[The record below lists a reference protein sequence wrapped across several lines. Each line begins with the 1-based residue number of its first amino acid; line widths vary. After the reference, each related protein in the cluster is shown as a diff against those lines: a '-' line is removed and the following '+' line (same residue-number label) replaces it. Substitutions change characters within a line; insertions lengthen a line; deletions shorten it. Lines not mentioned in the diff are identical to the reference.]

1 MAVAEYVRGKALQND
16 TPAPQSSNHVASN
29 PSRDL
34 VANMARVKVPT
45 TRLSDR
51 PRSASATPRE
61 PQPGTATKL
70 SGQTAGYHVQHS
82 QATLRDMFDTDVETV
97 DDSTTTATSLI
108 RGEEGVKGDFQ
119 RGRPA
124 SQLTARDEN
133 DLPPNMQYSRG
144 NPRGRNALEE
154 RMIME
159 IGSDPGGDEHDNIQ
173 DPQEYDVQHVHVDVI
188 DAVDGD
194 EFDGDAAQIFDW
206 SNNHHINGEP
216 LSWQKIEAAL
226 RDTKA
231 PPPMQG
237 IQRQENIEEQ
247 SVSKQSDYENYPD
260 DNMYTP
266 KATQKHS
273 NEGRFVTRSRFSTP
287 NPRGGAPPEGG
298 KLVGARP
305 IPQTSPSRT
314 VILSPQSQPVAQ
326 SSARNTI
333 EPNNPNPLHLT
344 HDNHDPYSHGGLFD
358 ITDLSAVDSSSSENS
373 TDNQHTY
380 TSLCL
385 STLSPVSTKR
395 PWTELQSDYPPN
407 ILQTKTF
414 ADLQAES
421 FDYNPAPLQPIFQP
435 QDPPIPLSEKLT
447 RLKALTDEQRHMFF
461 ASLNV
466 AEWEESGDW
475 IIDQFSV
482 LLQRTKAARHE
493 RRKVAAVFEREIER
507 RYELVEVEGKGIGQ
521 RLEEMRTGGMDV
533 LKGRAL

>member
-1 MAVAEYVRGKALQND
+1 MAVAEYVRGKTLQND
-16 TPAPQSSNHVASN
+16 TPAPQSSNHVATN
-29 PSRDL
+29 PSREL
-34 VANMARVKVPT
+34 VANMARLKVPT

-51 PRSASATPRE
+51 PRSAAGTPRE
-61 PQPGTATKL
+61 HQLGTATRL

-82 QATLRDMFDTDVETV
+82 QATPRDMFDTDVETV

-108 RGEEGVKGDFQ
+108 REEEGGVKHDFQ
-119 RGRPA
+119 VGPPA
-124 SQLTARDEN
+124 AQRTAQDEN
-133 DLPPNMQYSRG
+133 DLPSNVHYSWG

-159 IGSDPGGDEHDNIQ
+159 LGSDPGGDEHDAIQ
-173 DPQEYDVQHVHVDVI
+173 VPQEHDVQHVRF
-188 DAVDGD
+188 DAVDEN

-206 SNNHHINGEP
+206 SSNHHINGEP

-226 RDTKA
+226 HDTKA
-231 PPPMQG
+231 PPTAQG

-247 SVSKQSDYENYPD
+247 SVPRQSDYENYPD
-260 DNMYTP
+260 ENMYTP

-273 NEGRFVTRSRFSTP
+273 TDSRFVTRSRFSTP
-287 NPRGGAPPEGG
+287 NPRGGAPLEGG
-298 KLVGARP
+298 ILVGSRP
-305 IPQTSPSRT
+305 IPQISPSRT

-333 EPNNPNPLHLT
+333 GPNKPNPLHVT

-380 TSLCL
+380 TSLGF

-395 PWTELQSDYPPN
+395 SWTELQADYPPN
-407 ILQTKTF
+407 ILETKTF

-421 FDYNPAPLQPIFQP
+421 FDYNPAPPQPIFQP
-435 QDPPIPLSEKLT
+435 QDPPLPLSEKLT

-461 ASLNV
+461 ASLNI

-475 IIDQFSV
+475 IIDQFSL

-507 RYELVEVEGKGIGQ
+507 RYELVEAEGKGIGQ

-533 LKGRAL
+533 LKGQAL